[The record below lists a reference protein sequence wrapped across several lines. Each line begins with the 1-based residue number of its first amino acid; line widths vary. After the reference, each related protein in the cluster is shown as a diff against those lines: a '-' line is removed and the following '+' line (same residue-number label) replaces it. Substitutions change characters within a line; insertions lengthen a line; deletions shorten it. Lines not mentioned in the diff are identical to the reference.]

1 MNDEYLNKIIKI
13 DCIDGMKLLDT
24 TSIDVIIADPPYN
37 IGKDFGNNISKKEN
51 ALLKPF
57 QKEGYDESWQTTY
70 KKAGIKFKEY

>member
-1 MNDEYLNKIIKI
+1 MNNYNVYERQGLFIEIEEA
-13 DCIDGMKLLDT
+13 
-24 TSIDVIIADPPYN
+24 SIFVYVT
-37 IGKDFGNNISKKEN
+37 KKEN